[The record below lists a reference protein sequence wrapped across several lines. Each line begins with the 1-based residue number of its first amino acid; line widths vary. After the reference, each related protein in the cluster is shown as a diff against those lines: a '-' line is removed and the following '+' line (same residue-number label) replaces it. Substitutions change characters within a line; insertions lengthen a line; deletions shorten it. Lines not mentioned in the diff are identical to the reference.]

1 MTIVVICTF
10 VLNAVVTVLLVWY
23 GLWFRTIVKQ
33 QLSIKDTTIET
44 LNAAIT
50 SHQAEISIL
59 KGDRAPVI
67 TAEYKIMREHADQMT
82 ADKQA
87 LDVQVK
93 KLTESQKEGAKIH
106 QVEKVMSEI
115 DGLRFAS
122 ELLMNP
128 FNRYTSEFMSP
139 APSEQALAAHVT
151 LLQNFMLDTM
161 EVMTQIGL
169 EMGSRNKD
177 VKRVLDEK
185 LTMIPIVD
193 GDV

>member
-1 MTIVVICTF
+1 MTIVVICTL
-10 VLNAVVTVLLVWY
+10 VLNAVVTVLLVGY
-23 GLWFRTIVKQ
+23 GLWFRNIVKQ
-33 QLSIKDTTIET
+33 QLNAKDTTIET

-87 LDVQVK
+87 LDEQVK
-93 KLTESQKEGAKIH
+93 KLTESQKEGAKMH

-139 APSEQALAAHVT
+139 EALGAHET

-161 EVMTQIGL
+161 DVMTQIGL

-185 LTMIPIVD
+185 LTMIPIDD